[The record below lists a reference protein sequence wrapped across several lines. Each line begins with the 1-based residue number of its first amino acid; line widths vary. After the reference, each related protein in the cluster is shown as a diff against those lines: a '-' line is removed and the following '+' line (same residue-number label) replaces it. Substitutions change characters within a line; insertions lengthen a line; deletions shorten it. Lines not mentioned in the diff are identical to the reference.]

1 MKDSTFPERP
11 RKAQGPDRPA
21 YFNQSDVDRV
31 MAVVLAL
38 ASEVA
43 SLRERL
49 DTHERLADASTAPA
63 HGCVEAYQPDP
74 AVLAARD
81 AWREAYIRRLFRVFS
96 EDIETLRAQPDD
108 PLPF

>member
-1 MKDSTFPERP
+1 MSDAASPRP
-11 RKAQGPDRPA
+11 RKAQGPDRPV

-49 DTHERLADASTAPA
+49 DAHERVADTGALPEQARI
-63 HGCVEAYQPDP
+63 EAYLPDP
-74 AVLAARD
+74 PAIKARD
-81 AWREAYIRRLFRVFS
+81 AWRDAYIRRLFRVFS
-96 EDIETLRAQPDD
+96 EDVEALRAPPPTD
-108 PLPF
+108 